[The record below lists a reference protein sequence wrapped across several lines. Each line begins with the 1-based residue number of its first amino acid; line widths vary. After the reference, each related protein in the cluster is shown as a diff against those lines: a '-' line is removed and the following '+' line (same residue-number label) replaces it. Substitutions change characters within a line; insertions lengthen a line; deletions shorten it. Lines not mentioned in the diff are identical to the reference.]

1 MLSMLIWKCDCS
13 SVGCAVELQQ
23 CGTFTGSAPSWDP
36 LGPMGTLGLN
46 YFSPSHLLPLST
58 LMLIPL
64 KLPAK
69 HSYIPAQRQT
79 ICLVSLHYRLRAIR
93 GVPLGVVNFTSHF
106 IIIQIFQILFLSP
119 VSFYTHPNISDIFV
133 GDEIYLFNLTF
144 HDIANY

>member
-1 MLSMLIWKCDCS
+1 MLSMLIWKWDCP

-46 YFSPSHLLPLST
+46 YFSLSHLLPLST

-69 HSYIPAQRQT
+69 HSYIFPRKYVSYVWYHCPSLNNWTSVCYLGAS
-79 ICLVSLHYRLRAIR
+79 LVREHLHSSLYQCNGRRSPSSFSTFIYRAFLT
-93 GVPLGVVNFTSHF
+93 VPSDFQYQNEKRVVA
-106 IIIQIFQILFLSP
+106 L
-119 VSFYTHPNISDIFV
+119 
-133 GDEIYLFNLTF
+133 
-144 HDIANY
+144 

>member
-1 MLSMLIWKCDCS
+1 MQIGKCDCS
-13 SVGCAVELQQ
+13 SVSCAVELQQ

-106 IIIQIFQILFLSP
+106 IVIQIFQILIFYRERAFLGSLGTDGNIGIKLFF
-119 VSFYTHPNISDIFV
+119 SF
-133 GDEIYLFNLTF
+133 LK
-144 HDIANY
+144 